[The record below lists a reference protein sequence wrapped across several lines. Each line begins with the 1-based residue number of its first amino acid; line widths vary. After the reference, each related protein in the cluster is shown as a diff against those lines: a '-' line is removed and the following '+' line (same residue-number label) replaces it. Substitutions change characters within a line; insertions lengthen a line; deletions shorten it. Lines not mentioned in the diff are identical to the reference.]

1 MGRHLSATSRLSGV
15 CRHPTIP
22 RRRKTCYGISDR
34 IYSIMNTIRLLRDLS
49 NLTQAELA
57 EAAGTS
63 QPTIAAYEA
72 GRKSPT
78 LRTLRR
84 LAEGAGFEAT
94 IGFHKPMTREE
105 RRSLHLHRAIARRL
119 ERSPEEVLARAR
131 ETLSLM
137 RSKHPEA
144 GQLFREWEVILD
156 RPVSELGTALIDPS
170 PQGRE
175 LRQVTPFAGVLTAAE
190 RTEVYQ
196 SFRKEEST

>member
-1 MGRHLSATSRLSGV
+1 V
-15 CRHPTIP
+15 NPV
-22 RRRKTCYGISDR
+22 
-34 IYSIMNTIRLLRDLS
+34 RLLRDLS
-49 NLTQAELA
+49 DLTQAELA
-57 EAAGTS
+57 DAAGTS

-84 LAEGAGFEAT
+84 LAEVAGFEAT
-94 IGFHKPMTREE
+94 IGFHRPMTREE

-137 RSKHPEA
+137 RGNHPEA
-144 GQLFREWEVILD
+144 EKLFREWEVILD
-156 RPVSELGTALIDPS
+156 RPVSELSPALTDPS
-170 PQGRE
+170 PWSRE
-175 LRQVTPFAGVLTAAE
+175 LRQVTPFAGVLTTRE

-196 SFRKEEST
+196 SFRKEESR

>member
-1 MGRHLSATSRLSGV
+1 
-15 CRHPTIP
+15 
-22 RRRKTCYGISDR
+22 
-34 IYSIMNTIRLLRDLS
+34 MNPIRLLRELG

-84 LAEGAGFEAT
+84 LAETAGFEAT

-119 ERSPEEVLARAR
+119 ERSPEEVLAKAR
-131 ETLSLM
+131 ETLALM
-137 RSKHPEA
+137 RSKHPKA
-144 GQLFREWEVILD
+144 DQLLRQWEVILD
-156 RPVSELGTALIDPS
+156 RPVSDLLPALTDPS

-175 LRQVTPFAGVLTAAE
+175 LRQVTPFAGVLTAEE
-190 RTEVYQ
+190 RTEAYQ
-196 SFRKEEST
+196 SFRKEESR

>member
-1 MGRHLSATSRLSGV
+1 
-15 CRHPTIP
+15 
-22 RRRKTCYGISDR
+22 
-34 IYSIMNTIRLLRDLS
+34 MNTIRLLRDVS

-84 LAEGAGFEAT
+84 LAEGAGLEAT
-94 IGFHKPMTREE
+94 IGFHRPMTREE
-105 RRSLHLHRAIARRL
+105 RRSLHLHRAIARQL
-119 ERSPEEVLARAR
+119 ERFPEEVLARAR
-131 ETLSLM
+131 DTLSLM
-137 RSKHPEA
+137 RRKHPEA

-156 RPVSELGTALIDPS
+156 RPVSELVSALIDPS
-170 PQGRE
+170 SHGRE
-175 LRQVTPFAGVLTAAE
+175 LRQVTPFAGVLTAEE

-196 SFRKEEST
+196 SFREEEAR